1 MVKPQ
6 PLARMETSGSPFHS
20 ERGAARTHAMFRA
33 RLRLLRLVALR
44 ELVASTSTAVC
55 FSHSYASVILHTRD
69 EELQLQLRQY
79 LQFMM
84 AAWRVEAENQKA
96 APRRTK
102 RRQARR
108 AAVGATERRTAG
120 KSFVTTLHEQNSGAQ
135 SPIVQV

>member
-1 MVKPQ
+1 
-6 PLARMETSGSPFHS
+6 
-20 ERGAARTHAMFRA
+20 MFRA

-44 ELVASTSTAVC
+44 ELVASTSTAEC
-55 FSHSYASVILHTRD
+55 FSQRHVSVMLRTRD
-69 EELQLQLRQY
+69 EELQRQLRQY

-108 AAVGATERRTAG
+108 AAVGATERRTA
-120 KSFVTTLHEQNSGAQ
+120 
-135 SPIVQV
+135 